1 MAKIVPAAQ
10 PIERVNSRLKE
21 LLGLRSITV
30 RGIAKV
36 TVKAMLSL
44 LVMAAAA
51 VGMARRHR
59 LSELRVIV
67 T

>member
-1 MAKIVPAAQ
+1 
-10 PIERVNSRLKE
+10 
-21 LLGLRSITV
+21 
-30 RGIAKV
+30 
-36 TVKAMLSL
+36 MLSL

>member
-1 MAKIVPAAQ
+1 LYRLRNA
-10 PIERVNSRLKE
+10 IERVNSRLKE
-21 LLGLRSITV
+21 LLGLGSITV

-51 VGMARRHR
+51 MGMPQRHR